1 MTLEGKRVK
10 TFTELAA
17 AAAEGKKIAK
27 ELVGSSYVQ
36 NNQVIK
42 GRRAK

>member
-1 MTLEGKRVK
+1 MPNTTSLPPLRYGSP
-10 TFTELAA
+10 